1 MPSHFTIQLTHSS
14 GSSSAYFLSL
24 AAPAITSS
32 NGSHAALATVFQKS
46 PPIRHGH
53 MTEFRAPAAVAG
65 ASGDGGGSM
74 AAICGTSP
82 GAPLGPGVEVVFSDS
97 VAVRGPEETVD
108 LGVVSVSDEQAVF
121 VDTEGDTNAKPQTP
135 PPQRGGWL
143 TVQADGFRYEAA
155 RR

>member
-1 MPSHFTIQLTHSS
+1 
-14 GSSSAYFLSL
+14 
-24 AAPAITSS
+24 
-32 NGSHAALATVFQKS
+32 
-46 PPIRHGH
+46 
-53 MTEFRAPAAVAG
+53 
-65 ASGDGGGSM
+65 M

-121 VDTEGDTNAKPQTP
+121 VDTEGDANAKPQTP
-135 PPQRGGWL
+135 PTHRGGWL